1 MLERLEQLEAD
12 CRSIPITV
20 MRDVVVRLAKNEI
33 LQEDAEKVFMW
44 AFETRRMQ
52 PALLA
57 VARAAEGIFEL
68 FGRYIE
74 DGDDPRWVALCEA
87 LAQLKEANDG

>member
-57 VARAAEGIFEL
+57 FARAADEVIDNQRS
-68 FGRYIE
+68 GRMNPLSW
-74 DGDDPRWVALCEA
+74 DRLDEA
-87 LAQLKEANDG
+87 RAQLKEASDG